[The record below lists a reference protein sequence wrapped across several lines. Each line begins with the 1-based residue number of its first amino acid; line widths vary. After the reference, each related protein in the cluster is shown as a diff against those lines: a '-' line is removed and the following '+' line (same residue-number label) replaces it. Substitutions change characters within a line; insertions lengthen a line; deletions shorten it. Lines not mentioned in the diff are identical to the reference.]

1 LALVILLILSG
12 GILSILWG
20 SAGWAW
26 ENSEVDFWELFVQIR
41 LPRTGLAILGGGALA
56 MAGYWMQLLFRNP
69 LASPSILGVTNGASM
84 GVSFV
89 TMGLAFLN
97 LPLRPDAMMLA
108 SLLGALL
115 ILVLLFVVRWRVQ
128 SLTGLLIFG
137 VMTGHLAGAIE
148 SIFQRWTERGNLSGL
163 VYWSMGS
170 FDQGQPS
177 YLLYLTLGL
186 FITIVLMWRSSKAL
200 DAWSLGDEA
209 ARSLGISLGKISVLL
224 MISAGALTA
233 IVTAMAGPIAFIG
246 LASSHIAR
254 LWWPAR
260 NYKRLWIPVLLTGMA
275 IAIFCDLI
283 SRCWGI
289 PINAVTSLIGA
300 PWVMFWILKNKNHV
314 F

>member
-1 LALVILLILSG
+1 LVILLILLG

-26 ENSEVDFWELFVQIR
+26 ENSEVDFKEILFQIR
-41 LPRTGLAILGGGALA
+41 LPRTGIAILSGGALA

-69 LASPSILGVTNGASM
+69 LASPSILGVTNGASL

-89 TMGLAFLN
+89 TMGLAFLH
-97 LPLRPDAMMLA
+97 LPLRPDALMLA
-108 SLLGALL
+108 SFLGALL
-115 ILVLLFVVRWRVQ
+115 ILVLLFIVRWRVQ

-148 SIFQRWTERGNLSGL
+148 SIFQRWTDRGNLSGL

-170 FDQGQPS
+170 FDQGQPVH
-177 YLLYLTLGL
+177 LLYLAIGL
-186 FITIVLMWRSSKAL
+186 LVLPIMMHRSSRSL

-209 ARSLGISLGKISVLL
+209 ARSMGVSLGKISLLL

-233 IVTAMAGPIAFIG
+233 MVTAIAGPIAFIG

-283 SRCWGI
+283 SRWWGI

>member
-1 LALVILLILSG
+1 
-12 GILSILWG
+12 
-20 SAGWAW
+20 
-26 ENSEVDFWELFVQIR
+26 
-41 LPRTGLAILGGGALA
+41 
-56 MAGYWMQLLFRNP
+56 
-69 LASPSILGVTNGASM
+69 M

-177 YLLYLTLGL
+177 HLLYLTLGL

-224 MISAGALTA
+224 MISAGTLTA
-233 IVTAMAGPIAFIG
+233 MVTAIAGPIAFIG

-260 NYKRLWIPVLLTGMA
+260 NYKRLWIPVLLTGMT

-283 SRCWGI
+283 SRWSGI

>member
-1 LALVILLILSG
+1 MICLLILTG
-12 GILSILWG
+12 GVLSILWG
-20 SAGWAW
+20 TAGWAW
-26 ENSEVDFWELFVQIR
+26 ENSDSDFWEILVQIR
-41 LPRTGLAILGGGALA
+41 LPRTGIAILSGGALA

-84 GVSFV
+84 GVAFV
-89 TMGLAFLN
+89 TMGLSFLH
-97 LPLRPDAMMLA
+97 LPLQPNAVMLA
-108 SLLGALL
+108 SFVGALL
-115 ILVLLFVVRWRVQ
+115 ILALLFVVRWRVQ

-137 VMTGHLAGAIE
+137 VMTGHLAGAVE
-148 SIFQRWTERGNLSGL
+148 SIFQRWTERENLSGL

-170 FDQGQPS
+170 FDQGQS
-177 YLLYLTLGL
+177 YHLIYLVLGL
-186 FITIVLMWRSSKAL
+186 LIFVPTMYQSSKSI

-209 ARSLGISLGKISVLL
+209 AKSLGISLGRISVLL
-224 MISAGALTA
+224 MVSAGSLTA
-233 IVTAMAGPIAFIG
+233 MVTAIAGPIAFIG

-260 NYKRLWIPVLLTGMA
+260 SYKRLWLPVLLTGMA
-275 IAIFCDLI
+275 IAIACDLI
-283 SRCWGI
+283 SRTLGI

>member
-177 YLLYLTLGL
+177 HLLYLTLGL

-224 MISAGALTA
+224 MISAGTLTA
-233 IVTAMAGPIAFIG
+233 MVTAIAGPIAFIG

-260 NYKRLWIPVLLTGMA
+260 NYKRLWIPVLLTGMT

-283 SRCWGI
+283 SRWSGI

>member
-26 ENSEVDFWELFVQIR
+26 ENSDVDFWELFVQIR

-177 YLLYLTLGL
+177 HLLYLTLGL

-224 MISAGALTA
+224 MISAGTLTA
-233 IVTAMAGPIAFIG
+233 MVTAIAGPIAFIG

-283 SRCWGI
+283 SRWSGI

>member
-1 LALVILLILSG
+1 MG

-26 ENSEVDFWELFVQIR
+26 ENSEVDFKEILFQVR
-41 LPRTGLAILGGGALA
+41 LPRTGIAILSGGALA
-56 MAGYWMQLLFRNP
+56 MAGYWMQLMFRNP
-69 LASPSILGVTNGASM
+69 LASPSILGVTNGASL

-89 TMGLAFLN
+89 TMGLVFLH
-97 LPLRPDAMMLA
+97 LPLRPDSLMLA
-108 SLLGALL
+108 SFLGALL
-115 ILVLLFVVRWRVQ
+115 ILVLLFIVRWRVQ

-148 SIFQRWTERGNLSGL
+148 SIFQRWTERSNLSGL
-163 VYWSMGS
+163 LYWSMGS
-170 FDQGQPS
+170 FDQGEPLH
-177 YLLYLTLGL
+177 LLYLTVGL
-186 FITIVLMWRSSKAL
+186 FILPILMHRSSRSL

-209 ARSLGISLGKISVLL
+209 ARSMGVSLGKISFLL

-233 IVTAMAGPIAFIG
+233 MVTAIAGPIAFIG

-260 NYKRLWIPVLLTGMA
+260 NYKRLWLPILLTGMA
-275 IAIFCDLI
+275 IAIYCDLI

-300 PWVMFWILKNKNHV
+300 PWVMYWILKNKNHV

>member
-1 LALVILLILSG
+1 M
-12 GILSILWG
+12 
-20 SAGWAW
+20 
-26 ENSEVDFWELFVQIR
+26 R
-41 LPRTGLAILGGGALA
+41 C
-56 MAGYWMQLLFRNP
+56 
-69 LASPSILGVTNGASM
+69 
-84 GVSFV
+84 
-89 TMGLAFLN
+89 
-97 LPLRPDAMMLA
+97 
-108 SLLGALL
+108 
-115 ILVLLFVVRWRVQ
+115 
-128 SLTGLLIFG
+128 
-137 VMTGHLAGAIE
+137 HLAGAIE
-148 SIFQRWTERGNLSGL
+148 SIFHRWTDRGILSGL

-177 YLLYLTLGL
+177 HLLYLTLGL
-186 FITIVLMWRSSKAL
+186 FITIVLMWRSSQAL

-224 MISAGALTA
+224 MISAGTLTA
-233 IVTAMAGPIAFIG
+233 MVTAIAGPIAFIG

-283 SRCWGI
+283 SRWWGI